1 MAAENPDFNHD
12 SQDPDNTPK
21 IEIALGIPVEQ
32 VVKGDGTTETDL
44 RFVGTSQE
52 AIDKAIDVVVEE
64 FGGRV
69 VEQDN
74 RGSKSF
80 DFSNWNA
87 PWNPEGTMKRK
98 WGPPPDADTARN
110 N

>member
-1 MAAENPDFNHD
+1 MSAENPDFNHD
-12 SQDPDNTPK
+12 SQGPDNTPK
-21 IEIALGIPVEQ
+21 IEMTMGIPVEQ
-32 VVKGDGTTETDL
+32 IIKGDGTAETSL

-64 FGGRV
+64 FGGRI
-69 VEQDN
+69 EEP
-74 RGSKSF
+74 SKGASF
-80 DFSNWNA
+80 GFTKWNS
-87 PWNPEGTMKRK
+87 PWNPEGPKRN